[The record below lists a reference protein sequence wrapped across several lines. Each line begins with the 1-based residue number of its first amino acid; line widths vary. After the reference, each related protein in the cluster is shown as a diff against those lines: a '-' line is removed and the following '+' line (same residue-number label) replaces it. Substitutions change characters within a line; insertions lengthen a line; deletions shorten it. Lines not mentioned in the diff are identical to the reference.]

1 MTDLKQKQIE
11 LFNKFKDLS
20 FDLSMLGGAVQND
33 FQLLHADGMT
43 SSDLRT
49 IKQDFNYQYEDL
61 KKDLDEHIISC
72 NNLISYY
79 IDEFEKEENND

>member
-1 MTDLKQKQIE
+1 
-11 LFNKFKDLS
+11 
-20 FDLSMLGGAVQND
+20 
-33 FQLLHADGMT
+33 MT

-61 KKDLDEHIISC
+61 KNDLDEHISFC

-79 IDEFEKEENND
+79 IDLFEKEENNAK